1 MEIGPK
7 RIQEGK
13 ATSEEDMRK
22 WSELTEAEQNRL
34 KRAQRTRE
42 NRRGRKR
49 PAQLPN
55 KLARTAAFAPRRN
68 GLITDSKFERTY
80 VVAGG
85 SVIHVSGRELG
96 SQHRDAIYA
105 LFRLCPKCVSVANP
119 NYDAAQPESALNAK
133 TRIHYETRTTW
144 RELIRTLGNTAHPN
158 NLLTLLQI
166 FEELQKVV
174 IRVQR
179 GNPFEVLGANDAGNL
194 NGPGMSENI
203 ITRIVWHGAE
213 LDSVVEIYYGE
224 WIRNTFEANHL
235 VSLNA
240 DVQFRL
246 KNDHAKSFWPYID
259 SQVHHHFVDEDTLA
273 GLAGRNLWSEGEDSA
288 TRSDFRKK
296 CKRAFDDMK
305 KAGGL
310 QDYEIETLGKGRR
323 KSRRY
328 HYIHALPRQMEMD
341 ISYGDNPLV

>member
-1 MEIGPK
+1 
-7 RIQEGK
+7 
-13 ATSEEDMRK
+13 MRK
-22 WSELTEAEQNRL
+22 WSELTQAERNRL

-42 NRRGRKR
+42 NRRHRKK
-49 PAQLPN
+49 PAQVPN
-55 KLARTAAFAPRRN
+55 KLARTAAFAPRKN

-80 VVAGG
+80 VVSGG
-85 SVIHVSGRELG
+85 SVVHVSGRELG

-105 LFRLCPKCVSVANP
+105 LFRLCPKCVSVPNP
-119 NYDAAQPESALNAK
+119 SFDPRRPESSLNPRV
-133 TRIHYETRTTW
+133 RIHYDTRTTW
-144 RELIRTLGNTAHPN
+144 RELIRTMGNTAHPN

-179 GNPFEVLGANDAGNL
+179 GNPFEILRANEAGDIG
-194 NGPGMSENI
+194 GPGMSENI
-203 ITRIVWHGAE
+203 ITKIVWHGAA
-213 LDSVVEIYYGE
+213 LDSAVEIHYGE
-224 WIRNTFEANHL
+224 WIRNTFEANRL

-273 GLAGRNLWSEGEDSA
+273 GLAGRDLWGEGEDSA

-296 CKRAFDDMK
+296 CKRAFDNMK

-310 QDYEIETLGKGRR
+310 HDYEIETLGKGQR

-328 HYIHALPRQMEMD
+328 HYIHALPRQMELD
-341 ISYGDNPLV
+341 IFYGGNPRPRTIRGA